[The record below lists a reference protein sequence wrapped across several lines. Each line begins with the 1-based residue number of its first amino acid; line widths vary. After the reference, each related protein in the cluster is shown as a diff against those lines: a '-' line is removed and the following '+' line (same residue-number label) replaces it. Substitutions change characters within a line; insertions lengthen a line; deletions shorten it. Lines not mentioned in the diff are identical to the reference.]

1 MEFFKKIG
9 LVVCEIY
16 GVCPAKI
23 CVQFLQSLLS
33 GMTEN
38 PNNNANVFNPAEG
51 SAARVRL
58 GSVGQSA
65 PGCQTRLH
73 LQVVKKESR

>member
-1 MEFFKKIG
+1 
-9 LVVCEIY
+9 
-16 GVCPAKI
+16 
-23 CVQFLQSLLS
+23 
-33 GMTEN
+33 MTEN

-73 LQVVKKESR
+73 LQVLKKVIDI

>member
-1 MEFFKKIG
+1 MVGVDRNIELAHYFTFF
-9 LVVCEIY
+9 
-16 GVCPAKI
+16 
-23 CVQFLQSLLS
+23 S

-38 PNNNANVFNPAEG
+38 PNNNANVFDPTEG
-51 SAARVRL
+51 NAARVRL

-73 LQVVKKESR
+73 LQVKMMIYKISTIKFMLGPS

>member
-16 GVCPAKI
+16 GGCPEEI
-23 CVQFLQSLLS
+23 CVLFNFGNFFS

-51 SAARVRL
+51 NGARVRL

-73 LQVVKKESR
+73 LQVVN

>member
-1 MEFFKKIG
+1 MGVKRNIELVHHYLTIFF
-9 LVVCEIY
+9 
-16 GVCPAKI
+16 
-23 CVQFLQSLLS
+23 S

-38 PNNNANVFNPAEG
+38 PNNNANVFDPTEG
-51 SAARVRL
+51 NAARVRL

-73 LQVVKKESR
+73 LQVKMMILKFLQ

>member
-1 MEFFKKIG
+1 
-9 LVVCEIY
+9 
-16 GVCPAKI
+16 
-23 CVQFLQSLLS
+23 
-33 GMTEN
+33 MTEN

-73 LQVVKKESR
+73 LQVLKKAFIFKNYKAHCFLSGPS